1 MYGRGWRLSIEA
13 QRAFAENRRGHSPIA
28 TRTSRSGPG
37 EDVPEARDATG
48 SAPRR
53 GRGARRRSRIDHGC

>member
-28 TRTSRSGPG
+28 TRTSRPG
-37 EDVPEARDATG
+37 EDVPEARDAPD

-53 GRGARRRSRIDHGC
+53 GRRARRRSRIDHGY